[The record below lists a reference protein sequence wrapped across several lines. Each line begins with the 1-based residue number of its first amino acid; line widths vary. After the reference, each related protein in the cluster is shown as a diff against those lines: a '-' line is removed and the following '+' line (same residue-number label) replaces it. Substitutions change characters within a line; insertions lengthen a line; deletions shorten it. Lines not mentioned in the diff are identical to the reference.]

1 MSSTPRQGLRRE
13 LRFSEAIALSLAI
26 MAPTAAMALNGTAV
40 AGLIGRAVP
49 LAFLIATIGVLFVS
63 YGFVRLTRHFN
74 SAGSVFALA
83 GATLGPR
90 AGFFAGFALM
100 ATYTLFTVASAAE
113 VGLFGQSFLD
123 GLGAGSVDWL
133 IIALVAM
140 VFVAILA
147 FGDIRVA
154 TRSLL
159 GLEGISV
166 LLILVLIVVIF
177 AKVIGGSAPNDQDFT
192 LEVFSPPGGIPF
204 STVAIAAVFGF
215 LSFGGFEGAAS
226 LGEETDNPTRNIPRA
241 IFTAVVVAGTFYIVC
256 MVAQSLGFGLGEDG
270 IKRFSESSS
279 PLGDLSQ
286 DYIGEAFADVINF
299 GATMSAFAATLGAAT
314 AASRILF
321 ALSRD
326 AFQENRLGRAS
337 SRSGAPAGALVV
349 ILGVAL
355 VALLAYRINGTDAVN
370 AFFYPGTMGVL
381 LMLVSYF
388 VCNTG
393 AIVYLYLRG
402 ERRAPIPEVAI
413 PLIALAIIVYVLYQ
427 NTLADSLEYPYTVFP
442 LDRRRL
448 AGARARDRRVRARP
462 GAARG
467 GGAGARGGA
476 RRGGDGGAALGVGCA
491 ASRTTS
497 RRIRVVEV
505 VVGGRSCRARR
516 AVVARDR
523 SRPRACRSHARARHR
538 GARRVAAVRAR
549 LPG

>member
-1 MSSTPRQGLRRE
+1 
-13 LRFSEAIALSLAI
+13 
-26 MAPTAAMALNGTAV
+26 
-40 AGLIGRAVP
+40 
-49 LAFLIATIGVLFVS
+49 
-63 YGFVRLTRHFN
+63 
-74 SAGSVFALA
+74 
-83 GATLGPR
+83 
-90 AGFFAGFALM
+90 
-100 ATYTLFTVASAAE
+100 
-113 VGLFGQSFLD
+113 
-123 GLGAGSVDWL
+123 
-133 IIALVAM
+133 
-140 VFVAILA
+140 
-147 FGDIRVA
+147 
-154 TRSLL
+154 
-159 GLEGISV
+159 V
-166 LLILVLIVVIF
+166 LLILVLMVVIF
-177 AKVIGGSAPNDQDFT
+177 AKVIGGSAPSDQGFT

-256 MVAQSLGFGLGEDG
+256 MIAQSLGFGISEAG
-270 IKRFSESSS
+270 IKRFGESSS

-326 AFQENRLGRAS
+326 AFQDNRLGRAS

-349 ILGVAL
+349 ILAVAL

-402 ERRAPIPEVAI
+402 ERRAPLPEVAI

-442 LDRRRL
+442 LVV
-448 AGARARDRRVRARP
+448 AGWL
-462 GAARG
+462 
-467 GGAGARGGA
+467 
-476 RRGGDGGAALGVGCA
+476 ALGLA
-491 ASRTTS
+491 
-497 RRIRVVEV
+497 I
-505 VVGGRSCRARR
+505 
-516 AVVARDR
+516 AVFV
-523 SRPRACRSHARARHR
+523 P
-538 GARRVAAVRAR
+538 GLARRVGEGLAREEGLAAAGTEERRAE
-549 LPG
+549 

>member
-1 MSSTPRQGLRRE
+1 MKWSTSPTGWSAPSSPTTSSAMASELRRE
-13 LRFSEAIALSLAI
+13 LRFGEAVAPSLAI
-26 MAPTAAMALNGTAV
+26 RAPRGARALNGTAV
-40 AGLIGRAVP
+40 AAQIGRAVP

-100 ATYTLFTVASAAE
+100 ATYALFTIASGAE
-113 VGLFGQSFLD
+113 VGLFGDAFLT
-123 GLGAGSVDWL
+123 GVGIEGVDWL

-140 VFVAILA
+140 VLVAVLA

-159 GLEGISV
+159 GFEGISV
-166 LLILVLIVVIF
+166 ALIIVLMIVIF
-177 AKVIGGSAPNDQDFT
+177 VKVLGGSAPDGREAT
-192 LEVFSPPGGIPF
+192 LDVFSPPGGIPF

-241 IFTAVVVAGTFYIVC
+241 IATAVVVAGVFYILC
-256 MVAQSLGFGLGEDG
+256 MVAQSWGFGANAAGA
-270 IKRFSESSS
+270 KRFSESSA
-279 PLGDLSQ
+279 PLGDLGSE
-286 DYIGEAFADVINF
+286 YIGSVFADLINF
-299 GATMSAFAATLGAAT
+299 GATVSAFAATLGAAT

-321 ALSRD
+321 ALARD
-326 AFQENRLGRAS
+326 AFAANPLGRAS
-337 SRSGAPAGALVV
+337 ARSGAPAGALVA
-349 ILGVAL
+349 ILGLAL
-355 VALLAYRINGTDAVN
+355 LALLAYRINGTDAVN

-393 AIVYLYLRG
+393 AIVFLFLRG
-402 ERRAPIPEVAI
+402 RRRAPLYEAPI

-442 LDRRRL
+442 L
-448 AGARARDRRVRARP
+448 
-462 GAARG
+462 
-467 GGAGARGGA
+467 
-476 RRGGDGGAALGVGCA
+476 
-491 ASRTTS
+491 
-497 RRIRVVEV
+497 
-505 VVGGRSCRARR
+505 
-516 AVVARDR
+516 VVAGWLLLGLVIAIAV
-523 SRPRACRSHARARHR
+523 P
-538 GARRVAAVRAR
+538 GLARRVGEGLAR
-549 LPG
+549 EEGIAIP

>member
-1 MSSTPRQGLRRE
+1 
-13 LRFSEAIALSLAI
+13 
-26 MAPTAAMALNGTAV
+26 
-40 AGLIGRAVP
+40 
-49 LAFLIATIGVLFVS
+49 
-63 YGFVRLTRHFN
+63 
-74 SAGSVFALA
+74 
-83 GATLGPR
+83 
-90 AGFFAGFALM
+90 
-100 ATYTLFTVASAAE
+100 
-113 VGLFGQSFLD
+113 
-123 GLGAGSVDWL
+123 
-133 IIALVAM
+133 
-140 VFVAILA
+140 
-147 FGDIRVA
+147 
-154 TRSLL
+154 
-159 GLEGISV
+159 
-166 LLILVLIVVIF
+166 
-177 AKVIGGSAPNDQDFT
+177 
-192 LEVFSPPGGIPF
+192 
-204 STVAIAAVFGF
+204 
-215 LSFGGFEGAAS
+215 
-226 LGEETDNPTRNIPRA
+226 
-241 IFTAVVVAGTFYIVC
+241 
-256 MVAQSLGFGLGEDG
+256 
-270 IKRFSESSS
+270 
-279 PLGDLSQ
+279 
-286 DYIGEAFADVINF
+286 
-299 GATMSAFAATLGAAT
+299 MSAFAATLGAAT

-326 AFQENRLGRAS
+326 AFQDNRLGRAS

-442 LDRRRL
+442 LVVAGL
-448 AGARARDRRVRARP
+448 AGAGARDRRVRARP
-462 GAARG
+462 GASRG
-467 GGAGARGGA
+467 RGTGARGGS
-476 RRGGDGGAALGVGCA
+476 RGGGDGGAALGVGCA

-523 SRPRACRSHARARHR
+523 SRSRACSGHTHG

>member
-113 VGLFGQSFLD
+113 IGLFGQAFLE

-177 AKVIGGSAPNDQDFT
+177 AKVLGDSAPSDQDFT

-215 LSFGGFEGAAS
+215 LSFGGFEGAV
-226 LGEETDNPTRNIPRA
+226 
-241 IFTAVVVAGTFYIVC
+241 F
-256 MVAQSLGFGLGEDG
+256 
-270 IKRFSESSS
+270 
-279 PLGDLSQ
+279 
-286 DYIGEAFADVINF
+286 
-299 GATMSAFAATLGAAT
+299 
-314 AASRILF
+314 
-321 ALSRD
+321 
-326 AFQENRLGRAS
+326 
-337 SRSGAPAGALVV
+337 
-349 ILGVAL
+349 
-355 VALLAYRINGTDAVN
+355 
-370 AFFYPGTMGVL
+370 
-381 LMLVSYF
+381 
-388 VCNTG
+388 
-393 AIVYLYLRG
+393 YLRG

-442 LDRRRL
+442 LVV
-448 AGARARDRRVRARP
+448 AGWL
-462 GAARG
+462 
-467 GGAGARGGA
+467 
-476 RRGGDGGAALGVGCA
+476 ALGLA
-491 ASRTTS
+491 
-497 RRIRVVEV
+497 I
-505 VVGGRSCRARR
+505 
-516 AVVARDR
+516 AVFV
-523 SRPRACRSHARARHR
+523 P
-538 GARRVAAVRAR
+538 GLARRVGEGLAREEGLAAAGTEERR
-549 LPG
+549 SE

>member
-1 MSSTPRQGLRRE
+1 MSTGAGEKQGLRRE
-13 LRFSEAIALSLAI
+13 LRFIEAIALSLAI

-113 VGLFGQSFLD
+113 VGLFGQAFLD

-159 GLEGISV
+159 GIEGISV
-166 LLILVLIVVIF
+166 LMIVVLIIVIL
-177 AKVIGGSAPNDQDFT
+177 AKVLGGSAPNDQEFT
-192 LEVFSPPGGIPF
+192 LEVFSPPGGIEF

-226 LGEETDNPTRNIPRA
+226 LGEETDNPARNIPRA
-241 IFTAVVVAGTFYIVC
+241 IFTAVVVAGTFYIIC
-256 MVAQSLGFGLGEDG
+256 MVAQSLGFGISEEG

-299 GATMSAFAATLGAAT
+299 GATISAFAATLGAAT

-321 ALSRD
+321 AISRD
-326 AFQENRLGRAS
+326 AFEANPLGRTSA
-337 SRSGAPAGALVV
+337 RSGAPAGALVV

-355 VALLAYRINGTDAVN
+355 VALFGYRLNGTDAVN

-402 ERRAPIPEVAI
+402 ERRAPIPEVVI

-427 NTLADSLEYPYTVFP
+427 NTLADSLEYPYTIFP
-442 LDRRRL
+442 LIVAGWLVLGL
-448 AGARARDRRVRARP
+448 AIAVLVP
-462 GAARG
+462 G
-467 GGAGARGGA
+467 
-476 RRGGDGGAALGVGCA
+476 L
-491 ASRTTS
+491 
-497 RRIRVVEV
+497 
-505 VVGGRSCRARR
+505 
-516 AVVARDR
+516 
-523 SRPRACRSHARARHR
+523 
-538 GARRVAAVRAR
+538 ARRVGEGLAREEGLAAAGTDERRAE
-549 LPG
+549 